1 MRLHIFVEGRSEEA
15 FFKEW
20 LPRFLPTAHTF
31 KILPHQGKGR
41 LSETLNSVP
50 DPKRRGLLDQLPTK
64 LRVYSH
70 HVNSDTDRVL
80 VLVDADDEDCR
91 QLKQRLERCQQRCAP
106 TLVVK
111 FRIAVEET
119 ESFYL
124 GEFRAIQRAYP
135 QSNPKKLKE
144 YIPDCVCGAWELFR
158 DVIGYPSEIE
168 DKPSW
173 GRAMGKHLTADPQK
187 IDENLSPSFR
197 QLCHGILSL
206 CGEAPA

>member
-70 HVNSDTDRVL
+70 HLNSDTDRVI
-80 VLVDADDEDCR
+80 VLVDADDEDC
-91 QLKQRLERCQQRCAP
+91 
-106 TLVVK
+106 
-111 FRIAVEET
+111 
-119 ESFYL
+119 
-124 GEFRAIQRAYP
+124 
-135 QSNPKKLKE
+135 NKKNRN
-144 YIPDCVCGAWELFR
+144 VC
-158 DVIGYPSEIE
+158 
-168 DKPSW
+168 
-173 GRAMGKHLTADPQK
+173 
-187 IDENLSPSFR
+187 
-197 QLCHGILSL
+197 
-206 CGEAPA
+206 